1 MTTADSAPHLAPR
14 MLVRLRT
21 LLHTQEERL
30 RRYLMALDK
39 QQSAIRQRN
48 GALVLCYV
56 EIQEQ
61 TLAAILALEKVIAP
75 LRSLAVDVET
85 RTLAARVAGLK
96 REIAA
101 QSRRNQEQL
110 SKRMGELSVEI
121 KQLQS
126 SSLWRRSIVRGV
138 SAAPSLIDITL

>member
-1 MTTADSAPHLAPR
+1 MTVAPHAHSALLA
-14 MLVRLRT
+14 RLRT
-21 LLHTQEERL
+21 LLHKQEERL
-30 RRYLMALDK
+30 CRYLTALDK
-39 QQSAIRQRN
+39 QEGAIRQGN

-75 LRSLAVDVET
+75 LRSLAADVEM
-85 RTLAARVAGLK
+85 RALLARVAGLK

-101 QSRRNQEQL
+101 QSRRNQEL
-110 SKRMGELSVEI
+110 LTKRMGDLSVEI
-121 KQLQS
+121 KQLQG